1 MQNFYYS
8 IPTEVYFG
16 KGQIEHLGDSVKQY
30 GSKVLLVY
38 GGGSVKKF
46 GVYDA
51 VIAELEKAGLEV
63 TELSGVEPNPRITT
77 VNKGAAICK
86 EKGIE
91 VVLPVG
97 GGSTID
103 CSKGIAAG
111 AKYSGIDVW
120 DLVKDPSL
128 IKDALPIVAV
138 LTVAATGSEM
148 DEFGVLS
155 NLELNEKKG
164 LASPLVKPKISIMD
178 PTYTFSVPKYHTAAG
193 TADIMS
199 HLFELYFK
207 EVEDGA
213 FFQKRLI
220 EGILKTCIKYGP
232 IACEEPDNYEARSN
246 LMWASSWAINGFLKA
261 GFAGPWS
268 CHPMEHQLSAYY
280 DVTHGVGLAI
290 LTPHWMRHILS
301 EKTVDMFVEYGV
313 NVWGIDENK
322 DPFDIANEAINATK
336 ALFDEMGIPKT
347 FREIGI
353 TDKTNFE
360 AMAEK
365 AVGAGTPNC
374 YVPLLVED
382 VLDIFDA
389 AF

>member
-63 TELSGVEPNPRITT
+63 TVLSGVEPNPRITT
-77 VNKGAAICK
+77 VNKGAALCQ

-111 AKYSGIDVW
+111 AKYCGTDVW

-138 LTVAATGSEM
+138 LTVAATVSEM

-155 NLELNEKKG
+155 NLE
-164 LASPLVKPKISIMD
+164 
-178 PTYTFSVPKYHTAAG
+178 
-193 TADIMS
+193 
-199 HLFELYFK
+199 
-207 EVEDGA
+207 
-213 FFQKRLI
+213 
-220 EGILKTCIKYGP
+220 
-232 IACEEPDNYEARSN
+232 
-246 LMWASSWAINGFLKA
+246 
-261 GFAGPWS
+261 
-268 CHPMEHQLSAYY
+268 
-280 DVTHGVGLAI
+280 
-290 LTPHWMRHILS
+290 
-301 EKTVDMFVEYGV
+301 
-313 NVWGIDENK
+313 
-322 DPFDIANEAINATK
+322 
-336 ALFDEMGIPKT
+336 
-347 FREIGI
+347 
-353 TDKTNFE
+353 
-360 AMAEK
+360 
-365 AVGAGTPNC
+365 
-374 YVPLLVED
+374 
-382 VLDIFDA
+382 
-389 AF
+389 

>member
-111 AKYSGIDVW
+111 AKYSGTDVW

-220 EGILKTCIKYGP
+220 EGMLKTCIKYGP
-232 IACEEPDNYEARSN
+232 IACEEPDNYEARAN

-313 NVWGIDENK
+313 NVWGIDANK

>member
-1 MQNFYYS
+1 MQNFYYF

-16 KGQIEHLGDSVKQY
+16 KGQISHLGEALKQF
-30 GSKVLLVY
+30 GSRVLLVY

-51 VIAELEKAGLEV
+51 VMEEIKKAGLSV
-63 TELSGVEPNPRITT
+63 TELSGVEPNPRVTT
-77 VNKGAAICK
+77 VNKGATICK
-86 EKGIE
+86 EQQID

-103 CSKGIAAG
+103 CAKGIAAG
-111 AKYSGIDVW
+111 AKYDGDAW
-120 DLVKDPSL
+120 DLVMNSSL
-128 IKDALPIVAV
+128 ITDALPIVAV

-148 DEFGVLS
+148 DEFGVIS
-155 NLELNEKKG
+155 NMETNDKKG
-164 LASPLVKPKISIMD
+164 LASPLVKPKVSIMD
-178 PTYTFSVPKYHTAAG
+178 PEYTYSVPKYHTAAG

-213 FFQKRLI
+213 YMQKRMI
-220 EGILKTCIKYGP
+220 EALLKTCIKYGP
-232 IACEEPDNYEARSN
+232 IACEKPDNYEARSN

-261 GFAGPWS
+261 GFAGAWS

-301 EKTVDMFVEYGV
+301 DRTVDLFVEYGV
-313 NVWGIDENK
+313 NVWGIDK
-322 DPFDIANEAINATK
+322 DLDKFDIANLAI
-336 ALFDEMGIPKT
+336 
-347 FREIGI
+347 
-353 TDKTNFE
+353 DKT
-360 AMAEK
+360 K
-365 AVGAGTPNC
+365 SCSIP
-374 YVPLLVED
+374 
-382 VLDIFDA
+382 
-389 AF
+389 